1 MNLSFFS
8 PVLLSLFLSISSI
21 EAQQLIGKWQ
31 LVYFDGIDRIRN
43 SAQFREADSATRA
56 NMEYRIKNRLEST
69 IYQFT
74 PGDSLRY
81 TDMVNQTIVQRRAQI
96 EIGEGDV
103 LIIREGEMERK
114 AKIVDFDENRLVLEP
129 ITKSGNSGK
138 LVFERVVEKP
148 KK

>member
-1 MNLSFFS
+1 
-8 PVLLSLFLSISSI
+8 
-21 EAQQLIGKWQ
+21 
-31 LVYFDGIDRIRN
+31 
-43 SAQFREADSATRA
+43 
-56 NMEYRIKNRLEST
+56 
-69 IYQFT
+69 
-74 PGDSLRY
+74 
-81 TDMVNQTIVQRRAQI
+81 MVNQTIVQRRAQI

-138 LVFERVVEKP
+138 LIFERVVEKP

>member
-1 MNLSFFS
+1 MNLSFTA
-8 PVLLSLFLSISSI
+8 PLLLALFLGIADI
-21 EAQQLIGKWQ
+21 DLQQLIGKWQ
-31 LVYFDGIDRIRN
+31 LVYFDGIDQIRN

-74 PGDSLRY
+74 PGDSLHY
-81 TDMVNQTIVQRRAQI
+81 TDMVNQTIIQRRAQI

-114 AKIVDFDENRLVLEP
+114 AKIVDFDENRLVLQP
-129 ITKSGNSGK
+129 ITKSGSSGK
-138 LVFERVVEKP
+138 MIFERVVEKEE
-148 KK
+148 K

>member
-1 MNLSFFS
+1 MNLSFLS

-138 LVFERVVEKP
+138 LVFERVVEK
-148 KK
+148 KKD